1 MKRPFSAYQGDE
13 PYVFVC
19 YAHENADGVYAE
31 LQRLHDAGVRIWY
44 DEGVSPGAR
53 WSDELARALSGA
65 ALVLFFC
72 TPQSAKSKHCQD
84 EVSFALDEK
93 RPLLVIQEGVVDLP
107 PGMRLQLG
115 PQQSILKHELSA
127 PQFREKLVLQY

>member
-1 MKRPFSAYQGDE
+1 MKRPFPAYQGDE

-19 YAHENADGVYAE
+19 YAHENADRVYPE

-65 ALVLFFC
+65 ALVLFFS
-72 TPQSAKSKHCQD
+72 TPQSV
-84 EVSFALDEK
+84 EVET
-93 RPLLVIQEGVVDLP
+93 LP
-107 PGMRLQLG
+107 G
-115 PQQSILKHELSA
+115 
-127 PQFREKLVLQY
+127 